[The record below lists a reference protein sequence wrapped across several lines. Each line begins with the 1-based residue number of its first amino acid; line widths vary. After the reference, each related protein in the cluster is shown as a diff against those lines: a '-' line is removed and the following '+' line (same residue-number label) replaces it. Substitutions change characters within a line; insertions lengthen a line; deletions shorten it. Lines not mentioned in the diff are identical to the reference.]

1 MFREFRVQRRRQLRT
16 ACIAAGMTMIELII
30 ACSILLI
37 LSSMALP
44 VYRYTIVRERERE
57 LRYDLRTMRDAID
70 RYHDLANQHKFRTPV
85 GSDNYPKDLDTLV
98 KGEEIGADG
107 KRLVFMRKVPID
119 PMTGKADWGLRCS
132 SDDYDSKTWC
142 GTNVFDV
149 YSTSMQTGM
158 DGTKYTDW

>member
-1 MFREFRVQRRRQLRT
+1 
-16 ACIAAGMTMIELII
+16 MTMLELII

-57 LRYDLRTMRDAID
+57 LRYDLRAMRDAID

-85 GSDNYPKDLDTLV
+85 GSDNYPKDLDNLV
-98 KGEEIGADG
+98 QGESIGADG
-107 KRLVFMRKVPID
+107 KRLVFLRKIPVD

-132 SDDYDSKTWC
+132 SDDYDSKSWC

-149 YSTSMQTGM
+149 YSTATLTAM
-158 DGTKYTDW
+158 DGTKYSDW

>member
-1 MFREFRVQRRRQLRT
+1 MYREFSLQRRSRWNR
-16 ACIAAGMTMIELII
+16 ASRAAGMTMLELII

-70 RYHDLANQHKFRTPV
+70 RYHDLANQHKFRTAV
-85 GSDNYPKDLDTLV
+85 ASDNYPKDLDNLV
-98 KGEEIGADG
+98 QGESIGADG
-107 KRLVFMRKVPID
+107 KRLVFLRKVPID

-132 SDDYDSKTWC
+132 SDDYDSKSWC
-142 GTNVFDV
+142 GNNVFDV
-149 YSTSMQTGM
+149 YSTSTLTAM
-158 DGTKYTDW
+158 DGTKYADW

>member
-1 MFREFRVQRRRQLRT
+1 MGRDFSLQRRVRRRNVSS
-16 ACIAAGMTMIELII
+16 AAGMSLLELII
-30 ACSILLI
+30 ACSILVI
-37 LSSMALP
+37 LSSMAMP
-44 VYRYTIVRERERE
+44 MYRYAMVREREKE

-70 RYHDLANQHKFRTPV
+70 RYHDLASQHKFRTPV

-98 KGEEIGADG
+98 QGEAIGSDG
-107 KRLVFMRKVPID
+107 KRLVFLRKIPVD

-149 YSTSMQTGM
+149 YSISMQTAM